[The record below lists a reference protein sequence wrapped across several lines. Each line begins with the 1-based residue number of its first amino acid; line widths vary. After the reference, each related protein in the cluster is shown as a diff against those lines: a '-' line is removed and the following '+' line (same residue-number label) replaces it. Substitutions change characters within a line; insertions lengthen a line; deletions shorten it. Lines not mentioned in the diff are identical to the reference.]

1 MVLGLV
7 GGLAVLTLTV
17 AALVGVVANRG
28 AAQSAADLSALAAAA
43 AVQHGEAEPCLQS
56 ARVAER
62 NSAQVVRC
70 TCGPDRSCTV
80 EVSRASGLG
89 PATVAAARAGP
100 AAARPSR

>member
-7 GGLAVLTLTV
+7 GGLTALILTV
-17 AALVGVVANRG
+17 AALVGVAATRG

-43 AVQHGEAEPCLQS
+43 AVQRGEADPCLRS

-62 NSAQVVRC
+62 NGAQVVRC
-70 TCGPDRSCTV
+70 ACGPDRSCTV

-89 PATVAAARAGP
+89 PAAVAAARAGP
-100 AAARPSR
+100 AAVRPSR